1 MLSMGSEPEPRT
13 NSKGEAK
20 RQLIYRAIKHH
31 YVVKKADPTIQD
43 IQEMTGIRSFDTL
56 TKQLK
61 HLKQDGIIEW
71 SHHSPTVK
79 LLNNDHDKVD

>member
-1 MLSMGSEPEPRT
+1 MGSEPEPRT

-43 IQEMTGIRSFDTL
+43 IQEMTGIRSFNTL

-79 LLNNDHDKVD
+79 LLINDVDHVD